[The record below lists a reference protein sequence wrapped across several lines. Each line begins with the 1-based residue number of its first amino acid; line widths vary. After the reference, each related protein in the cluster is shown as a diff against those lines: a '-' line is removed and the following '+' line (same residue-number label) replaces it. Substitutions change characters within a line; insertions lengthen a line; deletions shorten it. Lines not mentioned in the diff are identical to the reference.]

1 MKEYKLIQQRLAKGW
16 NTFETRSLLSH
27 MLLPEALSIRMGLK
41 DYGSGQCLTEGL
53 VGRSNEK
60 DYSFEKIFPGYHAYD
75 GSYTELRI
83 EWRGINLLFQTAHAD
98 QDWVCLITPLE
109 YPHYPPTVVADVAIL
124 YNRPGYVFYNNGHID
139 AVFEDKTIPIFA
151 DGLIRTEPN
160 YPARGPHL
168 CLCLKEKGS
177 FSTGKQRS
185 VAEVEAII
193 QKARSDFEKTRDKY
207 GDLKELYDA
216 MQTVLAWDTI
226 YEPKR
231 DRVCSPV
238 SRLWN
243 VRWGG
248 YVLFEWDTFFAG
260 WMASLDNEDLAIA
273 NMVEMIHEKCESGC
287 IPSFASD
294 EETRTSGRSQPPLGA
309 ISVWYLYQK
318 CGYKWL
324 LEEVY
329 EDLFSWN
336 RWWLEHRQITP
347 DHLTFGSE
355 PWDSPTCHRNE
366 ICHLDEFYGSG
377 LESGMDNSPMYEDV
391 PYDMEKHMIKQAD
404 IGLMSL
410 YCADCQALSNM
421 ANVLGKT
428 EDVALLLSTKAIFE
442 KSIQAMWNEEDGIF
456 ENVRTD
462 TGKFSSRISP
472 TSFYP
477 MIVKLASEDQVE
489 SMMQKYFWNPDKFYG
504 EYIIPTCTRDDELYH
519 LQDYWQGRIW
529 PPTNFLTYL
538 GLCNY
543 PSQDKA
549 RKELVTRSANL
560 LLKEWRTERH
570 IHENFNG
577 TTGEGCDGS
586 SSDRFYH
593 WGALLALMSLID
605 NGFAR
610 SFEL

>member
-1 MKEYKLIQQRLAKGW
+1 MEEYKQIQKKLANGW
-16 NTFETRSLLSH
+16 NTYETRNLLSH

-41 DYGSGQCLTEGL
+41 DYGSGACLTESL
-53 VGRSNEK
+53 IGRSNE
-60 DYSFEKIFPGYHAYD
+60 YAHSPEEVFPGYHAYD
-75 GSYTELRI
+75 GSFTELRI
-83 EWRGINLLFQTAHAD
+83 RWRGLHLLFQTAHVD
-98 QDWVCLITPLE
+98 KDWVCLITPLD

-124 YNRPGYVFYNNGHID
+124 YNRPGYVFYNNDRIE
-139 AVFEDKTIPIFA
+139 AVFDHKIIPVFA

-160 YPARGPHL
+160 YPARGPYL
-168 CLCLKEKGS
+168 ALCLKEKGA
-177 FSTGKQRS
+177 FSTGKHRS
-185 VAEVEAII
+185 VFEVEKII
-193 QKARSDFEKTRDKY
+193 LDARQDFEKTRDKY
-207 GDLKELYDA
+207 GEYKELYDA

-231 DRVCSPV
+231 NRVCSPV

-260 WMASLDNEDLAIA
+260 WMASIDNEDLAIA

-294 EETRTSGRSQPPLGA
+294 EETRTSGRSQPPLGSMS
-309 ISVWYLYQK
+309 IWYLYQK
-318 CGYKWL
+318 CGHKWL

-329 EDLFSWN
+329 QDLFDWN
-336 RWWLEHRQITP
+336 RWWLTHRQITP
-347 DHLTFGSE
+347 NHLTYGSE
-355 PWDSPTCHRNE
+355 PWNSPTCHRNE

-391 PYDMEKHMIKQAD
+391 PYDPEKHMIKQAD

-410 YCADCQALSNM
+410 YCADCQALSNI
-421 ANVLGKT
+421 AKELGKE
-428 EDVALLLSTKAIFE
+428 EDAALLLSTKAIFE

-462 TGKFSSRISP
+462 TGKFSSRVSP

-477 MIVKLASEDQVE
+477 MIVRFATEDQAE
-489 SMMQKYFWNPDKFYG
+489 EMMQKFFWNPEKFYG
-504 EYIIPTCTRDDELYH
+504 EYMIPTITRDDELYH

-543 PSQDKA
+543 PSQEKA
-549 RKELVTRSANL
+549 RKELVKKSADL
-560 LLKEWRTERH
+560 LLLEWRTNRH

-593 WGALLALMSLID
+593 WGALLSLMSLMD
-605 NGFAR
+605 NGFAPK
-610 SFEL
+610 FKL